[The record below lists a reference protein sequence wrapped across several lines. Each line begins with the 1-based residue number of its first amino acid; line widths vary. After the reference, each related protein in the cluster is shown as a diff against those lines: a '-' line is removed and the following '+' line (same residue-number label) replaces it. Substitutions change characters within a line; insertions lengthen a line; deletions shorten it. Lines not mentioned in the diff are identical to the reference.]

1 MDNLKV
7 GFGVKRRWRK
17 SKTWVLGYE
26 PATGGTVPRMV
37 LQSAKI
43 SRIRARL

>member
-7 GFGVKRRWRK
+7 GFRVPGKCK
-17 SKTWVLGYE
+17 ISVLGYE
-26 PATGGTVPRMV
+26 PATGDTVLWTV

-43 SRIRARL
+43 S

>member
-7 GFGVKRRWRK
+7 GFRVKRRWRT
-17 SKTWVLGYE
+17 SKIWVLGYE
-26 PATGGTVPRMV
+26 PATGGTVPWMV

-43 SRIRARL
+43 S

>member
-1 MDNLKV
+1 MENLKV

-17 SKTWVLGYE
+17 SKTRDLGYK
-26 PATGGTVPRMV
+26 PATGGTVPWMV